1 MMKVVDAD
9 PSPPRVLITGAS
21 RGIGLAAAQVL
32 AAQGW
37 EVTGVARSAPDRF
50 PGAFVETDLLDVEAL
65 ARLTDQIAAGPAFAG
80 LVSNFGMARHEAL
93 MDAGW
98 DDFAAL
104 MAANVRPA
112 LALAQAVLPG
122 MRTARHGRIVH
133 VTSMVTRGNPW
144 RTGYAAA
151 KSALES
157 LVRTIAVEEA
167 AHGITANAV
176 APGPTATEL
185 FRSNNPAGSN
195 GEARYLAQIP
205 VGRLGQPEE
214 IAAAI
219 AFFLPPGA
227 GFVTGQ
233 TLFVDGGAGLGR

>member
-1 MMKVVDAD
+1 MNAIDAD
-9 PSPPRVLITGAS
+9 PLRPRALITGAS

-32 AAQGW
+32 AAHGW
-37 EVTGVARSAPDRF
+37 DVTGVARTAPSCF
-50 PGAFVETDLLDVEAL
+50 PGAFIEADLLDEASL
-65 ARLTDQIAAGPAFAG
+65 AELAGQIAAGPPLAG

-93 MDAGW
+93 TDAGW

-112 LALAQAVLPG
+112 LALAQAALPG
-122 MRTARHGRIVH
+122 MRAARHGRIVH

-167 AHGITANAV
+167 HNGITANAV

-185 FRSNNPAGSN
+185 FRTNNPPGSE

-205 VGRLGQPEE
+205 MRRLGQPEE
-214 IAAAI
+214 IAEAI
-219 AFFLPPGA
+219 AFFLSPGA

>member
-1 MMKVVDAD
+1 MIAIDAD
-9 PSPPRVLITGAS
+9 PSRPRALITGAS

-32 AAQGW
+32 AAHGW
-37 EVTGVARSAPDRF
+37 DVTGVARSAPGCF
-50 PGAFVETDLLDVEAL
+50 PGTFIEVDLLDANSL
-65 ARLTDQIAAGPAFAG
+65 AELAAQIAAGPPLAG

-93 MDAGW
+93 IDAGW

-122 MRTARHGRIVH
+122 MRAARYGRIVH

-151 KSALES
+151 KAALES

-167 AHGITANAV
+167 PYGITANAV

-185 FRSNNPAGSN
+185 FRTNNPAGSE

-205 VGRLGQPEE
+205 MRRLGQPDE
-214 IAAAI
+214 IAEAI
-219 AFFLPPGA
+219 AFFLSPGA

>member
-1 MMKVVDAD
+1 MIAIDAD
-9 PSPPRVLITGAS
+9 PSRPRALITGAS

-32 AAQGW
+32 AAHGW
-37 EVTGVARSAPDRF
+37 DVIGVARSAPDCF
-50 PGAFVETDLLDVEAL
+50 PGAFIEADLLDPNSL
-65 ARLTDQIAAGPAFAG
+65 AELAGQIAAGPPLAG

-93 MDAGW
+93 IDAGW

-122 MRTARHGRIVH
+122 MRAARHGRIVH

-151 KSALES
+151 KAALES

-167 AHGITANAV
+167 PYGITANAV

-185 FRSNNPAGSN
+185 FRTNNPAGSE

-205 VGRLGQPEE
+205 MRRLGQPDE
-214 IAAAI
+214 IAEAI
-219 AFFLPPGA
+219 AFFLSPGA

>member
-1 MMKVVDAD
+1 MIAIDAD
-9 PSPPRVLITGAS
+9 PSRPRALITGAS

-32 AAQGW
+32 AAHGW
-37 EVTGVARSAPDRF
+37 DVIGVARSAPDCF
-50 PGAFVETDLLDVEAL
+50 PGAFIEADLLDANSL
-65 ARLTDQIAAGPAFAG
+65 AELADQIAAGPPLAG

-93 MDAGW
+93 IDAGW
-98 DDFAAL
+98 DDFAVL

-122 MRTARHGRIVH
+122 MRAARHGRIVH

-151 KSALES
+151 KAALES

-167 AHGITANAV
+167 PYGITANAV

-185 FRSNNPAGSN
+185 FRNNNPAGSE

-205 VGRLGQPEE
+205 MRRLAQPDE
-214 IAAAI
+214 IAEAI
-219 AFFLPPGA
+219 AFFLSPGA

>member
-1 MMKVVDAD
+1 MTES
-9 PSPPRVLITGAS
+9 SPPRVLITGAS
-21 RGIGLAAAQVL
+21 RGIGLATAQVL
-32 AAQGW
+32 AARGW
-37 EVTGVARSAPDRF
+37 DVIGVARRAPEDF
-50 PGAFVETDLLDVEAL
+50 PGVFIEADLLDGDAL
-65 ARLTDQIAAGPAFAG
+65 AALAERIAAGPALTG
-80 LVSNFGMARHEAL
+80 LVSNFGMARHEAVI
-93 MDAGW
+93 DADW
-98 DDFAAL
+98 NDFDAL

-112 LALAQAVLPG
+112 LALAQAALPG
-122 MRTARHGRIVH
+122 MRAARHGRIVH

-151 KSALES
+151 KAALES
-157 LVRTIAVEEA
+157 LVRTIAIEEA
-167 AHGITANAV
+167 AHGVTANAV

-185 FRSNNPAGSN
+185 FRTNNPAGGE

-214 IAAAI
+214 IAEAI
-219 AFFLPPGA
+219 AFFLSPGA

>member
-1 MMKVVDAD
+1 MIAIDAD
-9 PSPPRVLITGAS
+9 PSRPRALITGAS
-21 RGIGLAAAQVL
+21 RGIGLSAAQVL
-32 AAQGW
+32 AAHGW
-37 EVTGVARSAPDRF
+37 DVIGVARSAPDCF
-50 PGAFVETDLLDVEAL
+50 PGAFIEADLLDPNSL
-65 ARLTDQIAAGPAFAG
+65 AELAGQIAAGPPLAG
-80 LVSNFGMARHEAL
+80 LVSNFGLARHEAL
-93 MDAGW
+93 IDAGW

-112 LALAQAVLPG
+112 LALAQAALPG
-122 MRTARHGRIVH
+122 MRAARHGRIVH

-151 KSALES
+151 KAALES

-167 AHGITANAV
+167 PYGITANAV

-185 FRSNNPAGSN
+185 FRTNNPAGSE

-205 VGRLGQPEE
+205 MRRLGQPDE
-214 IAAAI
+214 IAEAI
-219 AFFLPPGA
+219 AFFLSPGA

>member
-1 MMKVVDAD
+1 MAES
-9 PSPPRVLITGAS
+9 SPPRVLITGAS
-21 RGIGLAAAQVL
+21 RGIGLATAQAL
-32 AAQGW
+32 AARGW
-37 EVTGVARSAPDRF
+37 EVLGVARRAPEDF
-50 PGAFVETDLLDVEAL
+50 PGVFIEADLLDGDAL
-65 ARLTDQIAAGPAFAG
+65 AALAERIAAGPALTG
-80 LVSNFGMARHEAL
+80 LVSNFGMARHEAVI
-93 MDAGW
+93 DADW
-98 DDFAAL
+98 NDFAQL

-112 LALAQAVLPG
+112 LALAQAALPG
-122 MRTARHGRIVH
+122 MRAARHGRIVH

-151 KSALES
+151 KAALES
-157 LVRTIAVEEA
+157 LVRTFAVEEA

-185 FRSNNPAGSN
+185 FRTNNPAGSE

-214 IAAAI
+214 IAEAI
-219 AFFLPPGA
+219 AFFLSPRA

>member
-1 MMKVVDAD
+1 MAES
-9 PSPPRVLITGAS
+9 SPPRVLITGAS
-21 RGIGLAAAQVL
+21 RGIGLATAQVL
-32 AAQGW
+32 AARGW
-37 EVTGVARSAPDRF
+37 EVLGVARRAPEYF
-50 PGAFVETDLLDVEAL
+50 PGVFIEADLLDGDAL
-65 ARLTDQIAAGPAFAG
+65 AALAERIAAGPALTG
-80 LVSNFGMARHEAL
+80 LVSNFGMARHEAVI
-93 MDAGW
+93 DADW
-98 DDFAAL
+98 NDFAAL

-112 LALAQAVLPG
+112 LVLAQAALPG
-122 MRTARHGRIVH
+122 MRAARHGRIVH

-151 KSALES
+151 KAALES

-185 FRSNNPAGSN
+185 FRTNNPAGSE

-205 VGRLGQPEE
+205 VGRLGQPDE
-214 IAAAI
+214 IAEAI
-219 AFFLPPGA
+219 AFFLSPGA

>member
-1 MMKVVDAD
+1 MIAIDAD
-9 PSPPRVLITGAS
+9 PSRPRALITGAS
-21 RGIGLAAAQVL
+21 RGIGLSAAQVL
-32 AAQGW
+32 AAHGW
-37 EVTGVARSAPDRF
+37 DVIGVARSAPDCF
-50 PGAFVETDLLDVEAL
+50 PGAFIEADLLDPNSL
-65 ARLTDQIAAGPAFAG
+65 AELAGQIAAGPPLAG

-93 MDAGW
+93 IDAGW

-122 MRTARHGRIVH
+122 MRAARHGRIVH

-151 KSALES
+151 KAALES

-167 AHGITANAV
+167 PYGITANAV

-185 FRSNNPAGSN
+185 FRTNNPAGSE

-205 VGRLGQPEE
+205 MRRLGQPDE
-214 IAAAI
+214 IAEAI
-219 AFFLPPGA
+219 AFFLSPGA